1 MRSGPRGGGLVWTH
15 ETILYALQLWARRHG
30 RPPSAREW
38 NRAGEDHPSRQ
49 TVQRVFGR
57 WNGAIHAAGYQAR
70 RQGEPHQRHRLGL
83 RDEYGRFLAAE
94 GDTA

>member
-1 MRSGPRGGGLVWTH
+1 MRSGPRGEGLVWTPD
-15 ETILYALQLWARRHG
+15 TIVYALELWARRYG

-57 WNGAIHAAGYQAR
+57 WNRAIRAAGYRPRKPGELR
-70 RQGEPHQRHRLGL
+70 RRDRVSHR
-83 RDEYGRFLAAE
+83 DAQGRFLSAQTESA
-94 GDTA
+94 